1 MGRADNQH
9 LDVGQMRIGGEAAVV
24 AGNAEEIKR
33 IANPKVDIFSQDYP
47 RSHRGY
53 VGQAQRPH
61 RQKPSHFLRQQRHP
75 GPAVRFHRGLR
86 RAGSEKARPGAR
98 DSHRVGFC
106 RISGIRKI
114 VSRAMPKRIS
124 ALFLF
129 VAFLTIT
136 NRAPAQLTSI
146 KIGHNGF
153 TDETVFYLGRDAGIF
168 KKYGIHLE
176 LIYIPGGSLSVQA
189 LIGNSLDMLLA
200 GGTPL
205 VYAVLKGADL
215 KFIAGL
221 NNRMPYVLV
230 ARDGINTAEQLRGKK
245 IGISRFGSNTDFV
258 VKLAAT
264 QMGLNPKRDIQIMQV
279 GGPDARVVALKSGI
293 VDATVVPPELVSL
306 GRKLGYHTLFDLVEK
321 EIEYLQIGVAARTDY
336 LKSQNDTARRL
347 TRAYLESIKYYVS
360 HRDEAIKEAMKLLK
374 IDERQAAEVGYEY
387 RLKTLPVDG
396 KLSVKGMQ
404 LVIDA
409 AAEDDPKAKSL
420 SPQQLFDLSFL
431 P

>member
-1 MGRADNQH
+1 
-9 LDVGQMRIGGEAAVV
+9 MRHCRVTIVIVLIALLAATDYA
-24 AGNAEEIKR
+24 AG
-33 IANPKVDIFSQDYP
+33 
-47 RSHRGY
+47 
-53 VGQAQRPH
+53 
-61 RQKPSHFLRQQRHP
+61 
-75 GPAVRFHRGLR
+75 
-86 RAGSEKARPGAR
+86 
-98 DSHRVGFC
+98 
-106 RISGIRKI
+106 
-114 VSRAMPKRIS
+114 
-124 ALFLF
+124 
-129 VAFLTIT
+129 
-136 NRAPAQLTSI
+136 QLTSV
-146 KIGHNGF
+146 KIGHNAF
-153 TDETVFYLGRDAGIF
+153 TDETVFYLGRDVGIF
-168 KKYGIHLE
+168 KKHGIHLE

-230 ARDGINTAEQLRGKK
+230 ARDGINSADQLRGKK

-264 QMGLNPKRDIQIMQV
+264 QMGLNPKRDVQIIQV
-279 GGPDARVVALKSGI
+279 GGPDARVVALKNGI
-293 VDATVVPPELVSL
+293 VDATVITPELVLL
-306 GRKLGYHTLFDLVEK
+306 GKKLGYHTLYDLVEK
-321 EIEYLQIGVAARTDY
+321 GIEYLQIGVAARTDY

-347 TRAYLESIKYYVS
+347 TRAYLESIRYYVS
-360 HRDEAIKEAMKLLK
+360 HREEAIKESLKLLK
-374 IDERQAAEVGYEY
+374 LDDRQPAEAGYDY
-387 RLKTLPVDG
+387 RLQTLPADG

-420 SPQQLFDLSFL
+420 TPQQLFDLSFL

>member
-1 MGRADNQH
+1 
-9 LDVGQMRIGGEAAVV
+9 MRHCRVTILIVLIALLAATDYA
-24 AGNAEEIKR
+24 AG
-33 IANPKVDIFSQDYP
+33 
-47 RSHRGY
+47 
-53 VGQAQRPH
+53 
-61 RQKPSHFLRQQRHP
+61 
-75 GPAVRFHRGLR
+75 
-86 RAGSEKARPGAR
+86 
-98 DSHRVGFC
+98 
-106 RISGIRKI
+106 
-114 VSRAMPKRIS
+114 
-124 ALFLF
+124 
-129 VAFLTIT
+129 
-136 NRAPAQLTSI
+136 QLTSV
-146 KIGHNGF
+146 KIGHNAF
-153 TDETVFYLGRDAGIF
+153 TDETVFYLGRDVGIF
-168 KKYGIHLE
+168 KKHGIHLE

-230 ARDGINTAEQLRGKK
+230 ARDGINSADQLRGKK

-264 QMGLNPKRDIQIMQV
+264 QMGLNPKRDVQIIQV
-279 GGPDARVVALKSGI
+279 GGPDARVVALKNGI
-293 VDATVVPPELVSL
+293 VDATVITPELVLL
-306 GRKLGYHTLFDLVEK
+306 GKKLGYHTLYDLVEK
-321 EIEYLQIGVAARTDY
+321 GIEYLQIGVAARTDY

-347 TRAYLESIKYYVS
+347 TRAYLESIRYYVS
-360 HRDEAIKEAMKLLK
+360 HREEAIKESLKLLK
-374 IDERQAAEVGYEY
+374 IDDRQAAAAGYDY
-387 RLKTLPVDG
+387 RLQTLPADG

-420 SPQQLFDLSFL
+420 TPQQLFDLSFL

>member
-1 MGRADNQH
+1 MKKRHFAI
-9 LDVGQMRIGGEAAVV
+9 LVVLMAVLIQT
-24 AGNAEEIKR
+24 N
-33 IANPKVDIFSQDYP
+33 
-47 RSHRGY
+47 H
-53 VGQAQRPH
+53 
-61 RQKPSHFLRQQRHP
+61 
-75 GPAVRFHRGLR
+75 
-86 RAGSEKARPGAR
+86 
-98 DSHRVGFC
+98 
-106 RISGIRKI
+106 
-114 VSRAMPKRIS
+114 
-124 ALFLF
+124 ALG
-129 VAFLTIT
+129 
-136 NRAPAQLTSI
+136 QLTSV
-146 KIGHNGF
+146 KVGHNAF
-153 TDETVFYLGRDAGIF
+153 TDETVFYLGRDVGIF
-168 KKYGIHLE
+168 TKHGIHLE

-230 ARDGINTAEQLRGKK
+230 ARQGINTAEQLRGKK
-245 IGISRFGSNTDFV
+245 VGISRFGSNTDFV

-293 VDATVVPPELVSL
+293 VDATVVTPELVLL

-321 EIEYLQIGVAARTDY
+321 DIEYLQIGVAARTDY

-347 TRAYLESIKYYVS
+347 TRAYLESIRYYVS
-360 HRDEAIKEAMKLLK
+360 HRDEAIKKSLQLLK
-374 IDERQAAEVGYEY
+374 IDDRQAAEVGYDY
-387 RLKTLPVDG
+387 RLRTLPADG

-420 SPQQLFDLSFL
+420 TPQQLFDLSFL

>member
-1 MGRADNQH
+1 M
-9 LDVGQMRIGGEAAVV
+9 I
-24 AGNAEEIKR
+24 
-33 IANPKVDIFSQDYP
+33 
-47 RSHRGY
+47 
-53 VGQAQRPH
+53 
-61 RQKPSHFLRQQRHP
+61 
-75 GPAVRFHRGLR
+75 
-86 RAGSEKARPGAR
+86 
-98 DSHRVGFC
+98 
-106 RISGIRKI
+106 
-114 VSRAMPKRIS
+114 RAMLTRIF
-124 ALFLF
+124 AFFIF
-129 VAFLTIT
+129 VAFLTVT
-136 NRAPAQLTSI
+136 NRATAQLTPV
-146 KIGHNGF
+146 KIGHNAF
-153 TDETVFYLGRDAGIF
+153 TDETVFYLGRDTGIF
-168 KKYGIHLE
+168 KKHGIHLE

-245 IGISRFGSNTDFV
+245 GGISRFGSNTDFV

-264 QMGLNPKRDIQIMQV
+264 QMGLNPKRDLQIMQV

-293 VDATVVPPELVSL
+293 VDATVITPELVLL

-336 LKSQNDTARRL
+336 LKSQSDTVRRV

-360 HRDEAIKEAMKLLK
+360 HREEAIKESLKLLK
-374 IDERQAAEVGYEY
+374 INEREAAEVGYDY
-387 RLKTLPVDG
+387 RLRTLPVDG

-420 SPQQLFDLSFL
+420 TPPQLFDLSFL

>member
-1 MGRADNQH
+1 
-9 LDVGQMRIGGEAAVV
+9 MRHRHVATIIVLLALLGATDYAA
-24 AGNAEEIKR
+24 G
-33 IANPKVDIFSQDYP
+33 
-47 RSHRGY
+47 
-53 VGQAQRPH
+53 
-61 RQKPSHFLRQQRHP
+61 
-75 GPAVRFHRGLR
+75 
-86 RAGSEKARPGAR
+86 
-98 DSHRVGFC
+98 
-106 RISGIRKI
+106 
-114 VSRAMPKRIS
+114 
-124 ALFLF
+124 
-129 VAFLTIT
+129 
-136 NRAPAQLTSI
+136 QLTSV
-146 KIGHNGF
+146 KIGHNAF
-153 TDETVFYLGRDAGIF
+153 TDETVFYLGRDVGIF
-168 KKYGIHLE
+168 KKHGIHLE

-230 ARDGINTAEQLRGKK
+230 ARDGINSAEQLRGKK

-264 QMGLNPKRDIQIMQV
+264 QMGLNPKRDVQIIQV
-279 GGPDARVVALKSGI
+279 GGPDARVVALKNGI
-293 VDATVVPPELVSL
+293 VDATVITPELVLL
-306 GRKLGYHTLFDLVEK
+306 GKKLGYHTLYDLVEK
-321 EIEYLQIGVAARTDY
+321 GIEYLQIGVAARTDY

-347 TRAYLESIKYYVS
+347 TRAYLESIRYYVS
-360 HRDEAIKEAMKLLK
+360 HREEAIKESLKLLK
-374 IDERQAAEVGYEY
+374 IDDRQAAEAGYDY
-387 RLKTLPVDG
+387 RLQTLPTDG

-420 SPQQLFDLSFL
+420 TPQQLFDLSFL

>member
-1 MGRADNQH
+1 
-9 LDVGQMRIGGEAAVV
+9 MRHCRVTILIVLIVLLAAT
-24 AGNAEEIKR
+24 
-33 IANPKVDIFSQDYP
+33 DYAA
-47 RSHRGY
+47 S
-53 VGQAQRPH
+53 
-61 RQKPSHFLRQQRHP
+61 
-75 GPAVRFHRGLR
+75 
-86 RAGSEKARPGAR
+86 
-98 DSHRVGFC
+98 
-106 RISGIRKI
+106 
-114 VSRAMPKRIS
+114 
-124 ALFLF
+124 
-129 VAFLTIT
+129 
-136 NRAPAQLTSI
+136 QLTSV
-146 KIGHNGF
+146 KIGHNAF
-153 TDETVFYLGRDAGIF
+153 TDETVFYLGRDVGIF
-168 KKYGIHLE
+168 KKHGIHLE

-230 ARDGINTAEQLRGKK
+230 ARDGINSADQLRGKK

-264 QMGLNPKRDIQIMQV
+264 QMGLNPRRDVQIIQV
-279 GGPDARVVALKSGI
+279 GGPDARVVALKNGI
-293 VDATVVPPELVSL
+293 VDATVITPELVLL
-306 GRKLGYHTLFDLVEK
+306 GKKLGYHTLYDLVEK
-321 EIEYLQIGVAARTDY
+321 GIEYLQIGVAARTDY

-347 TRAYLESIKYYVS
+347 TRAYLESIRYYVS
-360 HRDEAIKEAMKLLK
+360 HREEAIKESLKLLK
-374 IDERQAAEVGYEY
+374 IDDRQAAEAGYDY
-387 RLKTLPVDG
+387 RLQTLPADG

-420 SPQQLFDLSFL
+420 TPQQLFDLSFL

>member
-1 MGRADNQH
+1 
-9 LDVGQMRIGGEAAVV
+9 
-24 AGNAEEIKR
+24 
-33 IANPKVDIFSQDYP
+33 
-47 RSHRGY
+47 
-53 VGQAQRPH
+53 
-61 RQKPSHFLRQQRHP
+61 
-75 GPAVRFHRGLR
+75 
-86 RAGSEKARPGAR
+86 
-98 DSHRVGFC
+98 
-106 RISGIRKI
+106 
-114 VSRAMPKRIS
+114 MPKRIS

-293 VDATVVPPELVSL
+293 VEATVVPPELVSL
-306 GRKLGYHTLFDLVEK
+306 GRKLGYHTLFDLVVK

-420 SPQQLFDLSFL
+420 TPQQLFDLSFL

>member
-1 MGRADNQH
+1 
-9 LDVGQMRIGGEAAVV
+9 MRHRRVATIIVLIALLAATDYA
-24 AGNAEEIKR
+24 AG
-33 IANPKVDIFSQDYP
+33 
-47 RSHRGY
+47 
-53 VGQAQRPH
+53 
-61 RQKPSHFLRQQRHP
+61 
-75 GPAVRFHRGLR
+75 
-86 RAGSEKARPGAR
+86 
-98 DSHRVGFC
+98 
-106 RISGIRKI
+106 
-114 VSRAMPKRIS
+114 
-124 ALFLF
+124 
-129 VAFLTIT
+129 
-136 NRAPAQLTSI
+136 QLTSA
-146 KIGHNGF
+146 KIGQNAF
-153 TDETVFYLGRDAGIF
+153 TDETVFYLGRDVGIF
-168 KKYGIHLE
+168 KKHGIHLE
-176 LIYIPGGSLSVQA
+176 LIYIPGSSLSVQA
-189 LIGNSLDMLLA
+189 LIGNSLNMLLA

-230 ARDGINTAEQLRGKK
+230 AREGINTAEQLRGKK

-293 VDATVVPPELVSL
+293 VAATVVPPELVSL

-321 EIEYLQIGVAARTDY
+321 EIEYVQIGVAARTYY
-336 LKSQNDTARRL
+336 LKAQNDTARRL

-360 HRDEAIKEAMKLLK
+360 HRDEAIKESMKLLK
-374 IDERQAAEVGYEY
+374 IDDRQAAEVGYEY

-420 SPQQLFDLSFL
+420 TPQQLFDLSFL

>member
-1 MGRADNQH
+1 
-9 LDVGQMRIGGEAAVV
+9 MRHCRVTILIVLIVLLAAT
-24 AGNAEEIKR
+24 
-33 IANPKVDIFSQDYP
+33 DYAA
-47 RSHRGY
+47 S
-53 VGQAQRPH
+53 
-61 RQKPSHFLRQQRHP
+61 
-75 GPAVRFHRGLR
+75 
-86 RAGSEKARPGAR
+86 
-98 DSHRVGFC
+98 
-106 RISGIRKI
+106 
-114 VSRAMPKRIS
+114 
-124 ALFLF
+124 
-129 VAFLTIT
+129 
-136 NRAPAQLTSI
+136 QLTSV
-146 KIGHNGF
+146 KIGHNAF
-153 TDETVFYLGRDAGIF
+153 TDETVFYLGRDVGIF
-168 KKYGIHLE
+168 KKHGIHLE

-230 ARDGINTAEQLRGKK
+230 ARDGINSADQLRGKK

-264 QMGLNPKRDIQIMQV
+264 QMGLNPRRDVQIIQV
-279 GGPDARVVALKSGI
+279 GGPDARVVALKNGI
-293 VDATVVPPELVSL
+293 VDATVITPELVLL
-306 GRKLGYHTLFDLVEK
+306 GKKLGYHTLYDLVEK
-321 EIEYLQIGVAARTDY
+321 GIEYLQIGVAARTDY

-347 TRAYLESIKYYVS
+347 TRAYLESIRYYVS
-360 HRDEAIKEAMKLLK
+360 HREEAIKESLKLLK
-374 IDERQAAEVGYEY
+374 IDDRQAAAAGYDY
-387 RLKTLPVDG
+387 RLQTLPADG

-420 SPQQLFDLSFL
+420 TPQQLFDLSFL